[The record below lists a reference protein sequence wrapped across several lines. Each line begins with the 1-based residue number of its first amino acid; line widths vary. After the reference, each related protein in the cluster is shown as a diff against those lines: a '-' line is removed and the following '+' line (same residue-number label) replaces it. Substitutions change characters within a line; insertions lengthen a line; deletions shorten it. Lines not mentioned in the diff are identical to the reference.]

1 MWPLNFPVNWNN
13 IKICHFLSPCFALF
27 FVALTNFLIM
37 RVYSNKQASIHNLAL
52 SFAYP
57 FPFQPFIQL
66 LSLFLSLLVTSFSFS
81 IFLFLLP
88 LLFSFRFKLSLFSIP
103 YFWFPFSPSNTCK
116 LIQRFSFLQPLSLF
130 FFPPFYVCVYHP
142 PPAAPHSCPNIS
154 TVTPTS
160 RRFCFK
166 CPVEFNSKFSWF
178 LLGIPSECAKSL
190 HCISHLPAS
199 SLYPLQA
206 TFSKPAKNASD
217 YPDQLP
223 FQRPTW
229 KSALCTLAQMPLV
242 HYSHGGLQKFAAF

>member
-27 FVALTNFLIM
+27 LLIWRFFLIM

-116 LIQRFSFLQPLSLF
+116 TYSTVFVSSTSFIVLFPSFLCLCLSPSPGG
-130 FFPPFYVCVYHP
+130 PPFM
-142 PPAAPHSCPNIS
+142 S
-154 TVTPTS
+154 
-160 RRFCFK
+160 
-166 CPVEFNSKFSWF
+166 EFFNCHTHFQTF
-178 LLGIPSECAKSL
+178 LFQMSGWIQFQIFMVFTRYSEWMRKVIAL
-190 HCISHLPAS
+190 H
-199 SLYPLQA
+199 
-206 TFSKPAKNASD
+206 
-217 YPDQLP
+217 
-223 FQRPTW
+223 
-229 KSALCTLAQMPLV
+229 
-242 HYSHGGLQKFAAF
+242 

>member
-1 MWPLNFPVNWNN
+1 ML
-13 IKICHFLSPCFALF
+13 CSF

-116 LIQRFSFLQPLSLF
+116 TYSTVFVSSTSFIVLFPSFLCLCLSPSPRRPPIHVRIFQLSHPLPDVFVSNVRLNSIPNF
-130 FFPPFYVCVYHP
+130 HGFYSGFRVYAQSHCV
-142 PPAAPHSCPNIS
+142 ALVI
-154 TVTPTS
+154 
-160 RRFCFK
+160 
-166 CPVEFNSKFSWF
+166 F
-178 LLGIPSECAKSL
+178 LLQVCTRFK
-190 HCISHLPAS
+190 
-199 SLYPLQA
+199 PLFLNRQ
-206 TFSKPAKNASD
+206 KNASD

-242 HYSHGGLQKFAAF
+242 HYSHGGLQKFAPF

>member
-27 FVALTNFLIM
+27 LLIWRFFLIM

-52 SFAYP
+52 SFAHP
-57 FPFQPFIQL
+57 FPFQLQTR
-66 LSLFLSLLVTSFSFS
+66 V
-81 IFLFLLP
+81 
-88 LLFSFRFKLSLFSIP
+88 
-103 YFWFPFSPSNTCK
+103 K

-142 PPAAPHSCPNIS
+142 PPAAPHSCPNFS

-190 HCISHLPAS
+190 RCISHLPAS

-229 KSALCTLAQMPLV
+229 KSALIYVL
-242 HYSHGGLQKFAAF
+242 